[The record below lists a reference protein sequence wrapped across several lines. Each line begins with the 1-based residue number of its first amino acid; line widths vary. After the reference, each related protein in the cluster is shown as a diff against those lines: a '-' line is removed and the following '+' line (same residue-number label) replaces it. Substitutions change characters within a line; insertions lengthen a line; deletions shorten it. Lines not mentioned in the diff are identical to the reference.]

1 MWKDVCEL
9 AQLIDGKAIS
19 QAIKDEVKE
28 QVEALKATGIEV
40 TLAVIQVGNN
50 PASTIYVNN
59 KKKACAYTEIRSLSY
74 ELPEE
79 TSQEELLDLVRE
91 LNERKDVNGIL
102 VQLPLPPHMDEDAVI
117 RTISPEKDVDGFH
130 PQNVGALCIG
140 QKGFVS
146 CTPAGIIQLLK
157 RSGIEIAGKEC
168 VVIGRSNIV
177 GKPMA
182 LLLLRENGT
191 VTVAHSRTADLKAVA
206 KRADILIVAVG
217 KAKMITSEYVKPG
230 AAVIDVG
237 MDRDENN
244 KLCGDVDYEDVV
256 KVAGAITPV
265 PGGVGPMTI
274 AMLMYN
280 CLESVRLKME

>member
-1 MWKDVCEL
+1 M

-59 KKKACAYTEIRSLSY
+59 KKKACAYTGIRSLSY

-244 KLCGDVDYEDVV
+244 KLCGDVYYEDVV